1 MQGEKKYGRDYFKLS
16 LRQFANEEDE
26 DRFDR
31 GGGVNQE
38 FIEQR
43 RKKRME
49 LGFEFLKA
57 AKKGNARRLSEL
69 LQQDA
74 PVNCVD
80 PVDHAGVLHYIAA
93 YCARPSLRV
102 VIKSDKID
110 FLIRDWEG
118 RLPSEIAREYGHD
131 DAMARL
137 LAIKEIRQAQAQ
149 GIDPGSLYK
158 ISSRNPTP

>member
-1 MQGEKKYGRDYFKLS
+1 MQGKEKFGKDYFKIS
-16 LRQFANEEDE
+16 LRRYENQEDE
-26 DRFDR
+26 DRLNSS
-31 GGGVNQE
+31 GGVNQE

-43 RKKRME
+43 KKKRME
-49 LGFEFLKA
+49 SGFEFLKA

-74 PVNCVD
+74 PVNLVD
-80 PVDHAGVLHYIAA
+80 PVDHAGALHCIAA

-137 LAIKEIRQAQAQ
+137 LAIKEIRQAQAR
-149 GIDPGSLYK
+149 GIDPVSLYK
-158 ISSRNPTP
+158 ISARKPAS